1 MKNYELFE
9 IKQGLDK
16 ITNLETSLP
25 VSEAFKIIK
34 NKKLIEKELE
44 AFEEVKNSIVSRY
57 ADENGEV
64 KKENPNFDKCYREV
78 MELGNQS
85 CDEINF
91 RKIKL
96 ASIEKLELPMN
107 LITSIEFMIDDNDE
121 DKNGKW
127 GVKTYDSES

>member
-16 ITNLETSLP
+16 ITNLETTLP

-44 AFEEVKNSIVSRY
+44 AFEEVRNSIVSRY

-64 KKENPNFDKCYREV
+64 KKENHNFDKCYREV
-78 MELGNQS
+78 MELGKQS
-85 CDEINF
+85 CDEISF

-96 ASIEKLELPMN
+96 SSIEKLELPMN
-107 LITSIEFMIDDNDE
+107 LVTSIEFMIDDNEEND
-121 DKNGKW
+121 NGK
-127 GVKTYDSES
+127 